1 LPGGRRA
8 GLFCQLRGEVD
19 GGDHAG
25 VFESQIAGGKRSD
38 LAVAGRRRAQATF
51 FESHATDRATAV
63 TFAMDLTPLIAN
75 PDIVGRVTGLIEQF
89 KADVERK
96 LRR

>member
-1 LPGGRRA
+1 M
-8 GLFCQLRGEVD
+8 
-19 GGDHAG
+19 
-25 VFESQIAGGKRSD
+25 FESQIAGGKRSD

-75 PDIVGRVTGLIEQF
+75 PDIVGHVTGLIEQF